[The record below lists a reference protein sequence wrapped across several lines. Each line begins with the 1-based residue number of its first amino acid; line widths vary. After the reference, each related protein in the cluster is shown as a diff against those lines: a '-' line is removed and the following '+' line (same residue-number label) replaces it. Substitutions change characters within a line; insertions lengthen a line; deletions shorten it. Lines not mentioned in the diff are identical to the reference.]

1 MSNSFGSTVP
11 KMIVAV
17 DDRLDFCVDILETST
32 SPTAAERE
40 RAADFKKVV
49 FEAITNAIEAGLPK
63 SEIAIWTDTDIGEG
77 ILLRSRAMSLNVI
90 ATPGS
95 GENSLRDL
103 KVDFTGV
110 RLTFN
115 PEGDESTRSD
125 LLSRMKAVADKA
137 YLESMPL
144 VIELDV
150 VPTLSQREVYSGTK
164 EARAVLMI
172 AAMQQLQDA
181 GIAPAVWAFEPTYD
195 DMFTSALVAQTHV
208 DGKVSQVAVI
218 TGAEIDT
225 DDESPNLVN
234 DRINV
239 DFSAEGVD
247 GLLLGPRTYY
257 STLIDLHKGVINRDE
272 AVVEISE
279 AFLDSYAKLSV
290 MRERSEVL

>member
-1 MSNSFGSTVP
+1 
-11 KMIVAV
+11 MIVAV

-77 ILLRSRAMSLNVI
+77 ILLRSKAMSLKVI

-95 GENSLRDL
+95 GESSLRDL

-115 PEGDESTRSD
+115 PEGDEPTRSD

-181 GIAPAVWAFEPTYD
+181 GIAPAIWAFEPAYD

-208 DGKVSQVAVI
+208 DGKSQVAVI
-218 TGAEIDT
+218 YGAEIGNDE
-225 DDESPNLVN
+225 ESPNVVA

-239 DFSAEGVD
+239 DFSTEGVD
-247 GLLLGPRTYY
+247 GLMLGPRAYY
-257 STLIDLHKGVINRDE
+257 STLVDLHKGVINRDE
-272 AVVEISE
+272 AVAEISE
-279 AFLDSYAKLSV
+279 SFLDSYAKLSV

>member
-77 ILLRSRAMSLNVI
+77 ILLRSKAMSLKVI

-95 GENSLRDL
+95 GESSLRDL

-115 PEGDESTRSD
+115 PEGDEPTRSD

-181 GIAPAVWAFEPTYD
+181 AIAPAIWAFEPAYD

-208 DGKVSQVAVI
+208 DGKLSQVAVI
-218 TGAEIDT
+218 YGAEIGNDE
-225 DDESPNLVN
+225 ESPNVVA

-239 DFSAEGVD
+239 DFSTEGVD
-247 GLLLGPRTYY
+247 GLMLGPRAYY
-257 STLIDLHKGVINRDE
+257 STLVDLHKGVINRDE
-272 AVVEISE
+272 AVAEISE
-279 AFLDSYAKLSV
+279 SFLDSYAKLSV